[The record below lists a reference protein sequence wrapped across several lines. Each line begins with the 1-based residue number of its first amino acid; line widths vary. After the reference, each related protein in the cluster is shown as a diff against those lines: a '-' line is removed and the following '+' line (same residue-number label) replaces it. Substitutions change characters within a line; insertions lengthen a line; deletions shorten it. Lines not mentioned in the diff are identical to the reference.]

1 MPPAWKSFQSKLFLG
16 RVHLDD
22 FQSFFCQKPEAQCAD
37 GRAGMCFVGAA
48 IAAETGG
55 LRITI
60 SGSDGQP
67 IPGATVSVSSP
78 DSLVSKTAVTAAD
91 GSVRLTGLDPAT
103 NYRSEE
109 HTSELQSL
117 MRISY
122 AVFCLKK
129 KKEHKTNTTKTY
141 H

>member
-1 MPPAWKSFQSKLFLG
+1 
-16 RVHLDD
+16 
-22 FQSFFCQKPEAQCAD
+22 
-37 GRAGMCFVGAA
+37 MCFVGAA

-78 DSLVSKTAVTAAD
+78 DSLVSKTAVTEAD

-103 NYRSEE
+103 NYTVVVDASGYSDFSASNVAVVSGKKLSLGYALGATTL
-109 HTSELQSL
+109 HTVVVTGTSL
-117 MRISY
+117 A
-122 AVFCLKK
+122 AV
-129 KKEHKTNTTKTY
+129 ETTLAVVGDRKSTRLNSR
-141 H
+141 HTCATTM